1 MHPSNVMAKE
11 YKGDELKQIKDAS
24 KKGGYKNDVDV
35 KKWL

>member
-24 KKGGYKNDVDV
+24 KKGGYKNDKEV
-35 KKWL
+35 KEWL